1 MIECEPVA
9 REVLTITAE
18 PPVTVEAPR
27 EVPESK
33 KVTVPVGLPLVVEIF
48 AVSTRVC
55 PKLDGLVFELTIT
68 VVFAGFIV
76 SIRALDVLEA
86 KLLSPKYLTVMECE
100 PPVRFDTLICAVFD
114 DIVPLPSPIVPSK
127 KMTEPVAL
135 PPP

>member
-1 MIECEPVA
+1 MI
-9 REVLTITAE
+9 AE
-18 PPVTVEAPR
+18 PPATFEGPK

-33 KVTVPVGLPLVVEIF
+33 KVTVPVGLPLGVRMV
-48 AVSTRVC
+48 AVMITTC
-55 PKLDGLVFELTIT
+55 PKLAGFAFELSVT
-68 VVFAGFIV
+68 VAFAGFMV

-86 KLLSPKYLTVMECE
+86 KFWSPKYLTVMECE
-100 PPVRFDTLICAVFD
+100 PPVRFDRVICAVFD